1 MFLCLKMRVNPIYQA
16 VHIFLIDSSPK
27 KMIPEREYIPIIGVR
42 IRENIVM
49 MYLVK
54 VRRYKN
60 K

>member
-1 MFLCLKMRVNPIYQA
+1 MRVNPIYQG
-16 VHIFLIDSSPK
+16 VKVFLIDSSPK
-27 KMIPEREYIPIIGVR
+27 KMIPEREYIPIVGVR

>member
-1 MFLCLKMRVNPIYQA
+1 MRVNPIYQA

-27 KMIPEREYIPIIGVR
+27 KMIPEREYIPIVGVC
-42 IRENIVM
+42 IWKNIVM

>member
-1 MFLCLKMRVNPIYQA
+1 MRVNPIYQA
-16 VHIFLIDSSPK
+16 VHIFLIDSGPK
-27 KMIPEREYIPIIGVR
+27 EMVPEREYIPIVGVR

>member
-1 MFLCLKMRVNPIYQA
+1 MSVNPIYQA
-16 VHIFLIDSSPK
+16 VHIFLIYGCSK
-27 KMIPEREYIPIIGVR
+27 EMVPEREYIAIVGVR